1 MAVLKTHRSV
11 THQETQNIGRS
22 YRSPENI
29 PFLAKQSWEVERE
42 EEQEGQG
49 KQGKQNYEEEQEEF
63 ELELPYEKDQSP
75 IEEVALTVPITDD
88 PSIPVVTFR
97 MWTLGLLSCVV
108 LSVLNQF
115 FWFRTE
121 PLSITAVS
129 AQIAVLPLG
138 RFMAATLPTRKMRF
152 PGTNWEFSLNPGPFN
167 MKEHVLITIFANAG
181 AGSVYAIHIVT
192 VVKIFYKK
200 TLNFAVAFVIVA
212 TTQVT

>member
-1 MAVLKTHRSV
+1 
-11 THQETQNIGRS
+11 
-22 YRSPENI
+22 
-29 PFLAKQSWEVERE
+29 
-42 EEQEGQG
+42 
-49 KQGKQNYEEEQEEF
+49 
-63 ELELPYEKDQSP
+63 
-75 IEEVALTVPITDD
+75 
-88 PSIPVVTFR
+88 
-97 MWTLGLLSCVV
+97 MWTLGLLSCIV

-138 RFMAATLPTRKMRF
+138 RFMAATLPSRQMRF
-152 PGTNWEFSLNPGPFN
+152 PGTSWRFSLNPGPFN

-200 TLNFAVAFVIVA
+200 TLNFAVAFLIVA
-212 TTQVT
+212 TTQVRFFFLH